1 MRRIIT
7 KRASKRL
14 GVAVVALTAM
24 VQLVPYGL
32 TQPAGLAGASLLFCS
47 FAAVVAIAACNGW
60 LARRSY

>member
-1 MRRIIT
+1 L
-7 KRASKRL
+7 KRL